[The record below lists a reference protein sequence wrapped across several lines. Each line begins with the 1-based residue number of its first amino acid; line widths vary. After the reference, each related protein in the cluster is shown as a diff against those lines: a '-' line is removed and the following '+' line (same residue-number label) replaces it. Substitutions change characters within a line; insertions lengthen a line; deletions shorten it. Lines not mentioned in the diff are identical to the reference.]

1 MSRRIK
7 QRRHPAACHQRADT
21 IFSPLTL
28 TLSVFGAMLCTP
40 VSAAEPLSS
49 VFSLHGFGTL
59 GVVGSN
65 EDQADVVSNAYRQP
79 DGAGYTNIW
88 SAGVDSKLG
97 AQVDARIS
105 ADLSGVVQVVSKR
118 GHDGSWTP
126 GVEWANVKYQPQPGL
141 ALRVGRTVSP
151 TFMLSDTANVGYAN
165 PWVRGPQEVYG
176 MVPITYLDG
185 VDLTWNTGF
194 GEATNAFQASFGGNT
209 FDAVDDTEISGDRT
223 WIFSNTI
230 EYDAFAMRLGYLS
243 VDLTFDSA
251 ELDRLFGGF
260 SALGATLSTAGATTS
275 GQLASALAD
284 RYTVDDTR
292 LEMISLGTRYAPG
305 NWLFLGEWAR
315 ISDAG
320 LLPRTTGWYATAGYR
335 MRKVMPYVTYA
346 TLDSEARSPSGVPL
360 ADVPGDLRP
369 AAAELNAALAAALQ
383 ASAPAQD
390 SIALGV
396 RWEVLDSAA
405 LKFEYQH
412 IDIGDR
418 SAGRLGNIQPGFE
431 PGGEVDLLSVTFDF
445 VF

>member
-7 QRRHPAACHQRADT
+7 QRRHQAACHQRTDT
-21 IFSPLTL
+21 ICNPLA
-28 TLSVFGAMLCTP
+28 LSVLGAMLCTP
-40 VSAAEPLSS
+40 VSAAEPLPS

-65 EDQADVVSNAYRQP
+65 EDQADVVANAYLQP
-79 DGAGYTNIW
+79 DGAGHTDTW
-88 SAGVDSKLG
+88 FAGVDSKLG

-105 ADLSGVVQVVSKR
+105 ANLSGVVQVVSKR

-126 GVEWANVKYQPQPGL
+126 GVEWANVKYMPQPGL
-141 ALRVGRTVSP
+141 ALRAGRTVSP

-194 GEATNAFQASFGGNT
+194 GEAINAFQASFGGNT
-209 FDAVDDTEISGDRT
+209 FDAVNDTEISGDRL
-223 WIFSNTI
+223 WILSNTI
-230 EYDAFAMRLGYLS
+230 EYSAFTMRLGYLS

-260 SALGATLSTAGATTS
+260 SALGAALSTAGATGS

-284 RYTVDDTR
+284 RYAVDDTQ
-292 LEMISLGTRYAPG
+292 LEIISLGTRYAPG

-346 TLDSEARSPSGVPL
+346 TLDSEARSPSGIPL

-418 SAGRLGNIQPGFE
+418 SAGRLGNVQPGFE